1 MSIKTSAVKIEESWK
16 IVLANEFQETYFLA
30 IKSFLIAE
38 KKAGKTIYPPNS
50 LIFNAFNST
59 PFNEVNVVIL
69 GQDPYHGPN
78 QAMGLS
84 FSVPPELKTP
94 ASLRNIYKELAANI
108 DGFEIPKHGD
118 LSNWS
123 TQGVFML
130 NAMLTVEHKK
140 AGSHKKIGWQK
151 FTDAVIKKLSD
162 EREGLIFMLWG
173 NFAKGKKV
181 FIDTEKHHV
190 LESVHPS
197 PLAGNA
203 FLGNRHFAK
212 ANEILISQGKKPI
225 NWQV

>member
-130 NAMLTVEHKK
+130 NAMLTIYINFQFWTVYSYFSWNGSYLHIALK
-140 AGSHKKIGWQK
+140 AYIY
-151 FTDAVIKKLSD
+151 IY
-162 EREGLIFMLWG
+162 R
-173 NFAKGKKV
+173 
-181 FIDTEKHHV
+181 
-190 LESVHPS
+190 
-197 PLAGNA
+197 
-203 FLGNRHFAK
+203 
-212 ANEILISQGKKPI
+212 PI
-225 NWQV
+225 RPQ